1 MSTPDLAYIVFSIMT
16 LALMA
21 CLIYISYLQHQNAE
35 LSSVVMEQDALLD
48 AYDRHAQDDGEY
60 IRELSTAVMEQ
71 DALLDMYD
79 RHAQDN
85 SEYIRKLSVQ
95 LEAASERA
103 NEYRTELRDIDNQLQ
118 CDPIQFLFTNEEI
131 HHG

>member
-21 CLIYISYLQHQNAE
+21 CVIYISHLQHQNAE
-35 LSSVVMEQDALLD
+35 LYSTLMEQDALLD
-48 AYDRHAQDDGEY
+48 VYVEHV
-60 IRELSTAVMEQ
+60 RELSI
-71 DALLDMYD
+71 L
-79 RHAQDN
+79 
-85 SEYIRKLSVQ
+85 
-95 LEAASERA
+95 LEAASECA

>member
-35 LSSVVMEQDALLD
+35 LSSIVMEQDALFD
-48 AYDRHAQDDGEY
+48 EFDRRIQNSGEC
-60 IRELSTAVMEQ
+60 IRE
-71 DALLDMYD
+71 
-79 RHAQDN
+79 
-85 SEYIRKLSVQ
+85 LSVQ
-95 LEAASERA
+95 LEAASECA

-118 CDPIQFLFTNEEI
+118 CDPIQFLFTTEEI
-131 HHG
+131 HHD

>member
-35 LSSVVMEQDALLD
+35 LYSVVMEQDALLD
-48 AYDRHAQDDGEY
+48 VYDRHIQNSGEC
-60 IRELSTAVMEQ
+60 IRE
-71 DALLDMYD
+71 
-79 RHAQDN
+79 
-85 SEYIRKLSVQ
+85 LSVQ
-95 LEAASERA
+95 LEAASENA

-118 CDPIQFLFTNEEI
+118 CDPIQFLFTS
-131 HHG
+131 

>member
-16 LALMA
+16 LALMT

-35 LSSVVMEQDALLD
+35 LHSDVLELDTLLD
-48 AYDRHAQDDGEY
+48 ACDWHTQYYGEC
-60 IRELSTAVMEQ
+60 IRE
-71 DALLDMYD
+71 
-79 RHAQDN
+79 
-85 SEYIRKLSVQ
+85 LSVQ
-95 LEAASERA
+95 LEAASECA

-118 CDPIQFLFTNEEI
+118 TDPIQFLFTTEEI

>member
-35 LSSVVMEQDALLD
+35 LHSV
-48 AYDRHAQDDGEY
+48 
-60 IRELSTAVMEQ
+60 VMEQ

-79 RHAQDN
+79 RRIQN
-85 SEYIRKLSVQ
+85 SGECIRELSVQ
-95 LEAASERA
+95 LEAASECA